1 MKLSKYEQETIIN
14 FNAGE
19 RNATLYTRDRK
30 VMRELDELVGKYPD
44 IYHLDSQTDIDKTYS
59 FSKTCV
65 KYRKPRTLSE
75 VQKEQARE
83 RMKRINA
90 AIINDENNLLV
101 S

>member
-30 VMRELDELVGKYPD
+30 VMREMDELVSKYPD
-44 IYHLDSQTDIDKTYS
+44 IYYLDSQTDIDKTYF
-59 FSKTCV
+59 FSKSCV

-83 RMKRINA
+83 RMKKINA
-90 AIINDENNLLV
+90 AIINEEK
-101 S
+101 

>member
-30 VMRELDELVGKYPD
+30 VMREMDELVSKYPD
-44 IYHLDSQTDIDKTYS
+44 IYHLDSQTDIDTTYS
-59 FSKTCV
+59 FSKSCV

-90 AIINDENNLLV
+90 AIINDEK
-101 S
+101 

>member
-30 VMRELDELVGKYPD
+30 VMKEMDVLVSRYPEV
-44 IYHLDSQTDIDKTYS
+44 YHLDCQTNIDKTYS
-59 FSKTCV
+59 FSKSCV

-75 VQKEQARE
+75 AQREQKRE
-83 RMKRINA
+83 RIKQLNGSITNGE
-90 AIINDENNLLV
+90 IP

>member
-30 VMRELDELVGKYPD
+30 VMRELDELVGKYP
-44 IYHLDSQTDIDKTYS
+44 DKTYS

-90 AIINDENNLLV
+90 AIINDENNH
-101 S
+101 SH

>member
-30 VMRELDELVGKYPD
+30 VMKEMDVLVSRYPEV
-44 IYHLDSQTDIDKTYS
+44 YHLDCQTNIDKTYS
-59 FSKTCV
+59 FSKSCV

-75 VQKEQARE
+75 AQREQKREQMKQVARSITNGG
-83 RMKRINA
+83 K
-90 AIINDENNLLV
+90 
-101 S
+101 SP

>member
-30 VMRELDELVGKYPD
+30 VMREMDELVSKYPD
-44 IYHLDSQTDIDKTYS
+44 IYHLDSQTDTDKTYS
-59 FSKTCV
+59 FSKSCE

-90 AIINDENNLLV
+90 AIINDEK
-101 S
+101 

>member
-30 VMRELDELVGKYPD
+30 VMREMDELVSKYPD

-59 FSKTCV
+59 FSKSCV

-75 VQKEQARE
+75 AQREQKRE
-83 RMKRINA
+83 RIKQLNGSITNGE
-90 AIINDENNLLV
+90 IP

>member
-30 VMRELDELVGKYPD
+30 VMDVLVSRYPEV
-44 IYHLDSQTDIDKTYS
+44 YHLDCQTNIDKTYS
-59 FSKTCV
+59 FSKSCV

-75 VQKEQARE
+75 AQREQKRE
-83 RMKRINA
+83 RIKQLNGSITNGE
-90 AIINDENNLLV
+90 IP

>member
-30 VMRELDELVGKYPD
+30 VMKEMDALVSRYPD
-44 IYHLDSQTDIDKTYS
+44 VYRLVSQTDIDKTYS
-59 FSKTCV
+59 FSKSCV

-75 VQKEQARE
+75 AQREQKRE
-83 RMKRINA
+83 RIKQLN
-90 AIINDENNLLV
+90 
-101 S
+101 

>member
-30 VMRELDELVGKYPD
+30 VMREMDELVSKYPD
-44 IYHLDSQTDIDKTYS
+44 IYHLDSQTDNDKTYS
-59 FSKTCV
+59 FSKSCV

-90 AIINDENNLLV
+90 AIINDEK
-101 S
+101 